1 MEYLTV
7 VTGFSFTFTT
17 TDSTSTAGS
26 NKTNFATGRC
36 APFHCG
42 GFANMLMI
50 TATARPAFRMGLSMR
65 PPPATIPTI
74 ARLAEGTTFLAP
86 DETQA
91 EEFFIIHILIANEFS
106 QNAYILVLNNTGNT
120 LSNLIFAYILLCSI
134 ANVVL
139 FKN

>member
-1 MEYLTV
+1 MHLNAQLPQLNLFI
-7 VTGFSFTFTT
+7 FSLAFTT

-50 TATARPAFRMGLSMR
+50 TATARPAFRMGLSIR

-86 DETQA
+86 DGSFTRV
-91 EEFFIIHILIANEFS
+91 FFVS
-106 QNAYILVLNNTGNT
+106 VLCAITVAKSAT
-120 LSNLIFAYILLCSI
+120 ENLL
-134 ANVVL
+134 NV
-139 FKN
+139 